1 MRLSSVLTALALLSG
16 GAGLAHASQ
25 IITSP
30 PLQTVENTAGAC
42 YIRNVGTRP
51 ISVQISPLIN
61 FTPGFRTADFNNC
74 SNGNDGLPVQ
84 PGHTCVLLMN
94 TLDADVTF
102 ACSAVIGGNAKNV
115 RGSIEVRSILPGGG
129 LQTILADELR

>member
-61 FTPGFRTADFNNC
+61 FTPGFRTADFNDC
-74 SNGNDGLPVQ
+74 SNGKDGLPLQ
-84 PGHTCVLLMN
+84 HGTACVLLQN
-94 TLDADVTF
+94 TIHADVNCLYTD
-102 ACSAVIGGNAKNV
+102 VIL
-115 RGSIEVRSILPGGG
+115 S
-129 LQTILADELR
+129 

>member
-30 PLQTVENTAGAC
+30 PLPTVTNTAGAC

-51 ISVQISPLIN
+51 ITVQISPLIN
-61 FTPGFRTADFNNC
+61 FTPGFRTADFEDCNEAP
-74 SNGNDGLPVQ
+74 LQ

-94 TLDADVTF
+94 DLDDDVTF
-102 ACSAVIGGNAKNV
+102 ACTAVIGGNAKSV
-115 RGSIEVRSILPGGG
+115 RGSIEVRNILQNG
-129 LQTILADELR
+129 LQTIVADELR

>member
-42 YIRNVGTRP
+42 YIRNVGTHP
-51 ISVQISPLIN
+51 ITVQINPLIN

-74 SNGNDGLPVQ
+74 NNDGVPLQ

-102 ACSAVIGGNAKNV
+102 ACTAVIGGNAKSV
-115 RGSIEVRSILPGGG
+115 RGSIEIRNITPSG

>member
-16 GAGLAHASQ
+16 GAGRAPAPQ
-25 IITSP
+25 ILTRP

-61 FTPGFRTADFNNC
+61 FTPGFRTADFNDC
-74 SNGNDGLPVQ
+74 SNGNDGLPLQ

-102 ACSAVIGGNAKNV
+102 ACSAVVVGSARNV
-115 RGSIEVRSILPGGG
+115 RGNVEIRESVTAGQHVIA
-129 LQTILADELR
+129 ADEMR

>member
-1 MRLSSVLTALALLSG
+1 MRLSSVLTALVVLSG

-51 ISVQISPLIN
+51 ITVQISPLIN
-61 FTPGFRTADFNNC
+61 FTPGFRTADFEDCNEAP
-74 SNGNDGLPVQ
+74 LQ

-94 TLDADVTF
+94 DLDDDVTF
-102 ACSAVIGGNAKNV
+102 ACTAVIGGNSKSV
-115 RGSIEVRSILPGGG
+115 RGSIEVRNILQNG
-129 LQTILADELR
+129 LQTIVADELR

>member
-30 PLQTVENTAGAC
+30 PLQTANNTAGAC

-51 ISVQISPLIN
+51 ITVDISPLIN
-61 FTPGFRTADFNNC
+61 FTAGFRTPDFNNC
-74 SNGNDGLPVQ
+74 SNNNDGVPLQ

-102 ACSAVIGGNAKNV
+102 ACTAVIGGNAKNV

-129 LQTILADELR
+129 AQTILADELR

>member
-51 ISVQISPLIN
+51 ITVQISPLVN
-61 FTPGFRTADFNNC
+61 FTPGFRTATSTTAATATTGCPC
-74 SNGNDGLPVQ
+74 S
-84 PGHTCVLLMN
+84 PGTP
-94 TLDADVTF
+94 
-102 ACSAVIGGNAKNV
+102 ACS
-115 RGSIEVRSILPGGG
+115 
-129 LQTILADELR
+129 

>member
-1 MRLSSVLTALALLSG
+1 MRLSSVLTALAVLSG

-51 ISVQISPLIN
+51 ISVQLSPLIN
-61 FTPGFRTADFNNC
+61 FTPGVRTADFENC
-74 SNGNDGLPVQ
+74 SDVLLP
-84 PGHTCVLLMN
+84 PGKTCVLLMN

-102 ACSAVIGGNAKNV
+102 ACSALIVGGSAKSV
-115 RGSIEVRSILPGGG
+115 RGSIEVRSITPAG